1 MPQKRPAH
9 LRFEALRF
17 HGGGV
22 GSLKS
27 RLKIENHGQQKR
39 MKQMKAKPLISISL
53 AGSVVFL
60 VTGCAVPTRHIQRQ
74 HWELN
79 GSIHTTTSEQLLL
92 NIVRLRYDESP
103 FFLQLSSISTTFA
116 AQQNLGVSGQIPE
129 GGPNALGLSGGVSYM
144 ESPTVTWS
152 LPDSS
157 EYYGRLLSPKSRQP
171 GQCLPFGHE
180 TSRPGIGVVAV
191 LAMNQRIC

>member
-1 MPQKRPAH
+1 
-9 LRFEALRF
+9 
-17 HGGGV
+17 
-22 GSLKS
+22 
-27 RLKIENHGQQKR
+27 
-39 MKQMKAKPLISISL
+39 MKVRPLISVSL
-53 AGSVVFL
+53 VASALCL
-60 VTGCAVPTRHIQRQ
+60 VNGCAVPTRHIQKQ

-79 GSIHTTTSEQLLL
+79 SSIRNTTSEQLLL

-157 EYYGRLLSPKSRQP
+157 EYYGRLLSPMGADQLTALASSGFDPARVLRVGIKKMNEIWKS
-171 GQCLPFGHE
+171 GG
-180 TSRPGIGVVAV
+180 
-191 LAMNQRIC
+191 